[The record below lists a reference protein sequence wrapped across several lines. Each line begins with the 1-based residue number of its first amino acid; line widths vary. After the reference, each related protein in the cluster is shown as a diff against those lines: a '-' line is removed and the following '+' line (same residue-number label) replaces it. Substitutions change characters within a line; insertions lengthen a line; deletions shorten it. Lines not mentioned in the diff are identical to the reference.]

1 MIFIG
6 IGSKLPSK
14 FGNRIQN
21 INFAISFL
29 EEKGIKIIKKSSFYE
44 TSSQPNTSD
53 QKFLNV
59 VISVKTNFSPSNLI
73 SIFLTK
79 EKKLGRKRKKK
90 MTLEPVIW
98 ILLILMAILK
108 ILLSIISN

>member
-6 IGSKLPSK
+6 IGSNLPSK

-53 QKFLNV
+53 PKFLNV
-59 VISVKTNFSPSNLI
+59 VISVETTFSPPDLM
-73 SIFLTK
+73 SILLSI

-90 MTLEPVIW
+90 KTLKTY
-98 ILLILMAILK
+98 ILNFMNLKGNLK
-108 ILLSIISN
+108 ISITLC